1 MAVKLAGSCPRMQ
14 EAFQLG
20 RECGA
25 VYAVMWEAAWHDD
38 RGQFGGTT
46 QISHKA
52 LADICGMSSKTVI
65 KAVDLLMDDGLISCE
80 GMTHSWGGGSQKRIY
95 RVTHPDQLEARRA
108 AIETMGDALLA
119 PVMAT
124 GTFAVRT
131 RKKRLDVLGAK
142 SPGLAAVQL
151 TKSVLC

>member
-108 AIETMGDALLA
+108 AIETMGDALLPSDRA
-119 PVMAT
+119 RA
-124 GTFAVRT
+124 
-131 RKKRLDVLGAK
+131 KRGEKREVEYA
-142 SPGLAAVQL
+142 LACEDL
-151 TKSVLC
+151 